1 MKRGTPQSRKASAVG
16 LHRVTAAGGCNAL
29 SPRYVGPLLGNGELS
44 CFLDENGAMHDFAAF
59 QGWPS
64 PRLYWAGRRRGGQ
77 ERPLAPFGFFTLQPN
92 WEWMESTAWSQ
103 ELAVRRGAVVTEHR
117 RGAALDRT
125 ETVLLLDR
133 NVIAVHR
140 HVERLRGSPRLR
152 FTFRLCPPNSTEL
165 PPATMLTGRGQ
176 DAAGAW
182 LDYRLDGVVTYCG
195 RIALWADR
203 PGTVSCQ
210 GNALSIEVPLAAA
223 ADDVTFYLAFA
234 DDLGDDT
241 LCRQSGW
248 AGRHADH
255 PLLAPIIHDLYQRP
269 VTRGEPLR
277 QVSEWRAWTERTGWD
292 GVCAHQA
299 AAWAE
304 YWGTGWV
311 SLPDAPAA
319 QTLWETG
326 MYAIRTQL
334 TRWSVPVAIHGDYFN
349 GQYFW
354 DAMASVRALLRAG
367 HWPRVTRLLEHSLSV
382 VPLGMQTLDGTGV
395 RDCAP
400 SFEGGYFY
408 MWPAGCSVYEVHASD
423 CPARLAWSWYRY
435 AGADRGTLARYYPL
449 FWGPAEFFRRWM
461 VYTGPDGKLFTGAC
475 VDANESVPAV
485 VNGVATVA
493 AAVTSTRLAA
503 QVAELLERDADLA
516 AKWRSIAGGLSAE
529 PAVNKR
535 GLLASHRDDD
545 GVAFTAFSVVADPPF
560 KLGLLPAADRRVR
573 RTVDAWLTEC
583 KTAENWAVAAAGDAA
598 TAKASQDVANP
609 DPVAWTWPAAEA
621 VRVLA
626 LMGEG
631 EKAAAVVAELARCSQ
646 NFASLYECKV
656 MTDGYVSLPW
666 FVTSSAEL
674 AASIASMLL
683 QDDGERITV
692 LPAVP
697 ARWRRCA
704 FRLAALN
711 RTTVEVRIAGGRLRE
726 FRLVGPPGSRC
737 VRVPARFRP
746 AELLGRPTA
755 TGRDWAEF
763 VIEPEPT
770 TAHAQGGQPG

>member
-1 MKRGTPQSRKASAVG
+1 MKRQVRQTREVSVG
-16 LHRVTAAGGCNAL
+16 RLHRVTAPQGCNAL

-59 QGWPS
+59 RAWPS
-64 PRLYWAGRRRGGQ
+64 PRVYWAGRRRAGQ
-77 ERPLAPFGFFTLQPN
+77 ERPLAPFGLFTLAPN
-92 WEWMESTAWSQ
+92 WEWMESTGWSQ
-103 ELAVRRGAVVTEHR
+103 ALDVRRGLTVTEHR

-125 ETVLLLDR
+125 ETALLLDR

-140 HVERLRGSPRLR
+140 HVERLRGSPRLG
-152 FTFRLCPPNSTEL
+152 FTFRLCPPGSMDL
-165 PPATMLTGRGQ
+165 PPAVVLTGGGQ
-176 DAAGAW
+176 DASGAW
-182 LDYRLDGVVTYCG
+182 LDYRLDGVVTYRG

-210 GNALSIEVPLAAA
+210 GNAVSIEVALQAA

-241 LCRQSGW
+241 LYRQSGW

-255 PLLAPIIHDLYQRP
+255 PLLAPIIRDLYERP

-277 QVSEWRAWTERTGWD
+277 QVADWRAWTARAGWD
-292 GVCAHQA
+292 GVRAHQA
-299 AAWAE
+299 DRWGE

-319 QTLWETG
+319 QALWETG

-367 HWPRVTRLLEHSLSV
+367 HWPLVTRLLEHSLSV
-382 VPLGMQTLDGTGV
+382 VPLGMQMLDGTGV

-408 MWPAGCSVYEVHASD
+408 LWPAGCSVYEVHASD
-423 CPARLAWSWYRY
+423 CPSRLAWSWYRY
-435 AGADRGTLARYYPL
+435 AGVGRGTLARYYPL

-475 VDANESVPAV
+475 VDVNESVPAV
-485 VNGVATVA
+485 VNGAATVG

-503 QVAELLERDADLA
+503 EAAAILGRDADLA
-516 AKWRSIAGGLSAE
+516 GKWRSIAAGLSVE
-529 PAVNKR
+529 PDVNKR
-535 GLLASHRDDD
+535 GLLAAHRADQ
-545 GVAFTAFSVVADPPF
+545 GVSFPAFSLVADPPF
-560 KLGLLPAADRRVR
+560 KFGVLYAADPRVR
-573 RTVDAWLTEC
+573 RTLDAWLREC
-583 KTAENWAVAAAGDAA
+583 KTRENWAVAAAGDAE

-626 LMGEG
+626 LMGDG
-631 EKAAAVVAELARCSQ
+631 ERAAEVVAELARCSQ

-674 AASIASMLL
+674 AASISSMLL

-697 ARWRRCA
+697 ATWRRCA
-704 FRLAALN
+704 FRLAAMD
-711 RTTVEVRIAGGRLRE
+711 RTTVEVRVAGGRLRVL
-726 FRLVGPPGSRC
+726 RLTGPPG
-737 VRVPARFRP
+737 VRRVRIPSRFRP
-746 AELLGRPTA
+746 ADLLGPPAA
-755 TGRDWAEF
+755 TGRGWAEF
-763 VIEPEPT
+763 LVEPQQPAEPMRE
-770 TAHAQGGQPG
+770 GGAV